1 MLIVFGLSNRSTKFP
16 QVSVDEEKFD
26 ADGREAYDGDG
37 AEDEDESALLFI
49 ISSETNDITSTAC
62 ISNSAIALLIA
73 SAGIPASTL

>member
-37 AEDEDESALLFI
+37 AEDESALLFI

-62 ISNSAIALLIA
+62 ITKSSIALLIA
-73 SAGIPASTL
+73 SVEMSASTL